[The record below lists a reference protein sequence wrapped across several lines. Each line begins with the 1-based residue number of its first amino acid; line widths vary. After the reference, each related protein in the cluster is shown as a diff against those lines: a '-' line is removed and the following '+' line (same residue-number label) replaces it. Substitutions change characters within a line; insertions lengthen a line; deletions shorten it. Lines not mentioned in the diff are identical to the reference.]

1 MKKSIWKIC
10 AACLSILL
18 LTNTFSQTLQAAEEL
33 TSDTTIH
40 STEDS
45 AINKKTSAENS
56 VTSSEQLQESATVP
70 SESAAESSSISSSSS
85 TASENTTTSSEQ
97 SASSTTESSSG
108 QDSSETSTVP
118 SSTKPTASS
127 TTSKPSTS
135 TTPSKEQS
143 APSTSKETSVGST
156 QASQE
161 NNGNH
166 IIAGKQTNSVL
177 ATQSASTV
185 GTGNTAATA
194 TQTAAALS
202 QLDEVSLDESL
213 RVSDVSESD
222 LKGFE
227 LPLLTAFE
235 DKSKAVLVYEGIRQV
250 GRYQVTTAEAD
261 KTGQTF
267 KNTEELLNL
276 ITKNLFGES
285 AATAQKASIA
295 NEKKQPGDL
304 LYKDDQLFGLYLG
317 GDHYLV
323 AGDPSDKEKTENPEQ
338 ADHKIGKI
346 ALFSDQ
352 KDLEQSLQVQRL
364 NNSALTT
371 YGKEVEKAYP
381 ASMDFTENEQTQA
394 FIETIAKSAQK
405 LGLDYDVFAS
415 VMIAQAILES
425 GSGTS
430 SLAAA
435 PNYNLFGVK
444 GSYEGASVNF
454 STQEDRGSG
463 EMYTIQAAF
472 RRYPSYAESLGD
484 YVTLIRGGIQG
495 NEEYY
500 QDVWRSQAKNYLR
513 SASAL
518 TGKYATDTSY
528 NRKISSLIAVYHLT
542 QYDLPIPENKVTG
555 TQTSAVMQGKETIPA
570 AYREKMTFPDYDGKN
585 YNLSGSYPV
594 GQCTWYAYNRVAQ
607 LGKRV
612 DDYMGNGGEWGT
624 SAKRLGYQT
633 SQTPKAGWLISFS
646 PGTAGSDP
654 RYGHVAFV
662 EAVTDEGILISEGNV
677 VGGTIISYRIIPN
690 SLARSQLVTYI
701 EAK

>member
-10 AACLSILL
+10 AACLSVLL

-45 AINKKTSAENS
+45 AINKKVSTENS
-56 VTSSEQLQESATVP
+56 VTISEQLQESATVP

-85 TASENTTTSSEQ
+85 TSSEQ

-108 QDSSETSTVP
+108 QASSETSTVP

-143 APSTSKETSVGST
+143 APPTSNVGSK
-156 QASQE
+156 QE

-166 IIAGKQTNSVL
+166 IIAGKQTASA
-177 ATQSASTV
+177 ATAQYAPTA
-185 GTGNTAATA
+185 GETAATA
-194 TQTAAALS
+194 KQTAAALS
-202 QLDEVSLDESL
+202 QLDKVSLDESL

-227 LPLLTAFE
+227 LPLLKAFE

-285 AATAQKASIA
+285 AAQKASIV

-364 NNSALTT
+364 SNSALTT
-371 YGKEVEKAYP
+371 YGKKVEKAYP

-425 GSGTS
+425 GSRTS

-555 TQTSAVMQGKETIPA
+555 TQTSAVMQGKENIPA
-570 AYREKMTFPDYDGKN
+570 AYREKMSYPDYDGKN

-612 DDYMGNGGEWGT
+612 DDYMGNGGEWGA

>member
-10 AACLSILL
+10 AACLSVLL

-40 STEDS
+40 STESS
-45 AINKKTSAENS
+45 ANEKISAENS
-56 VTSSEQLQESATVP
+56 VTSSEQPQESATVL
-70 SESAAESSSISSSSS
+70 SESAAESSSVSNPSSM
-85 TASENTTTSSEQ
+85 TSENTATSSEQ
-97 SASSTTESSSG
+97 PASSSTESSGG
-108 QDSSETSTVP
+108 QSESSTVP

-166 IIAGKQTNSVL
+166 IIAGKQIASA
-177 ATQSASTV
+177 ATAQYAPTA
-185 GTGNTAATA
+185 GDTAATA
-194 TQTAAALS
+194 TQTAAVLS
-202 QLDEVSLDESL
+202 QLDEVTLDESL

-267 KNTEELLNL
+267 KTTEELLNL

-352 KDLEQSLQVQRL
+352 KDLEQTLQVQRL
-364 NNSALTT
+364 SNSTLTT
-371 YGKEVEKAYP
+371 YGREVEKAYP

-430 SLAAA
+430 TLAAA

-454 STQEDRGSG
+454 STQEDRGNG
-463 EMYTIQAAF
+463 DMYTIQAAF
-472 RRYPSYAESLGD
+472 RRYPNYAESLGD

-570 AYREKMTFPDYDGKN
+570 AYREKMSYPDYDGKN

-612 DDYMGNGGEWGT
+612 DDYMGNGGEWGA

>member
-10 AACLSILL
+10 AACLSVLL
-18 LTNTFSQTLQAAEEL
+18 LHSTFGQPLQAADEL
-33 TSDTTIH
+33 TSETTIT
-40 STEDS
+40 SSESS
-45 AINKKTSAENS
+45 ANEKISAENS

-85 TASENTTTSSEQ
+85 MSSENTATSSEQ
-97 SASSTTESSSG
+97 PASSSTESSGG
-108 QDSSETSTVP
+108 QSESSTVP

-261 KTGQTF
+261 KAGQTF

-285 AATAQKASIA
+285 AATAQKVSIA

-364 NNSALTT
+364 SNSALTT

-542 QYDLPIPENKVTG
+542 QYDLPIPENKVNG

-570 AYREKMTFPDYDGKN
+570 DYREKMSYPDYDGKN

-612 DDYMGNGGEWGT
+612 DDYMGNGGEWGA

>member
-1 MKKSIWKIC
+1 MRSL
-10 AACLSILL
+10 LSVLL

-40 STEDS
+40 SNEDS
-45 AINKKTSAENS
+45 AINEKVSTENS
-56 VTSSEQLQESATVP
+56 VTSSEQLHESATVP

-97 SASSTTESSSG
+97 PASSTTESSSG
-108 QDSSETSTVP
+108 QASSETSTVP

-135 TTPSKEQS
+135 TTPSKDQS
-143 APSTSKETSVGST
+143 VPSTSNTGSK
-156 QASQE
+156 QE
-161 NNGNH
+161 NNGNR
-166 IIAGKQTNSVL
+166 IIAGKQTASA
-177 ATQSASTV
+177 ATAQYAPTA
-185 GTGNTAATA
+185 GDTAATD

-202 QLDEVSLDESL
+202 QLDEVTLDESL

-227 LPLLTAFE
+227 LPLLTTFE

-267 KNTEELLNL
+267 KNTEELLHL

-323 AGDPSDKEKTENPEQ
+323 AGDPSDKEKAENPEQ
-338 ADHKIGKI
+338 TDHKIGKI

-364 NNSALTT
+364 SNSTLTT

-463 EMYTIQAAF
+463 ELYTIQAAF

-528 NRKISSLIAVYHLT
+528 NRKISSLITVYHLT

-570 AYREKMTFPDYDGKN
+570 AYREKMSYPDYDGKN

-612 DDYMGNGGEWGT
+612 DDYMGNGGEWGA

>member
-10 AACLSILL
+10 AACLSVLL
-18 LTNTFSQTLQAAEEL
+18 LHSTFGQPLQAADEL
-33 TSDTTIH
+33 TSETTIT
-40 STEDS
+40 STESS
-45 AINKKTSAENS
+45 ANEKISAENS

-70 SESAAESSSISSSSS
+70 SESAAESSSVSSSSS
-85 TASENTTTSSEQ
+85 MTSENTATSSEQ
-97 SASSTTESSSG
+97 PASSSTESSGG
-108 QDSSETSTVP
+108 QSESSTVP

-143 APSTSKETSVGST
+143 APSTSKETSAGST

-161 NNGNH
+161 NNRNNENQ
-166 IIAGKQTNSVL
+166 ITAEKQPAP
-177 ATQSASTV
+177 ATTAQSAPTA
-185 GTGNTAATA
+185 GTGDTAAAA
-194 TQTAAALS
+194 TQTAAVLS
-202 QLDEVSLDESL
+202 QLDEVTLDESL

-227 LPLLTAFE
+227 LPLLKAFE

-267 KNTEELLNL
+267 KTTEELLHL

-285 AATAQKASIA
+285 AKTAQKVSIA

-346 ALFSDQ
+346 ALFS
-352 KDLEQSLQVQRL
+352 
-364 NNSALTT
+364 
-371 YGKEVEKAYP
+371 
-381 ASMDFTENEQTQA
+381 ENEQTQA

-430 SLAAA
+430 TLAAA

-454 STQEDRGSG
+454 STQEDRGNG
-463 EMYTIQAAF
+463 DMYTIQAAF

-570 AYREKMTFPDYDGKN
+570 AYREKMTYPDYDGKN

-612 DDYMGNGGEWGT
+612 DDYMGNGGEWGA

>member
-10 AACLSILL
+10 AACLSVLL

-85 TASENTTTSSEQ
+85 TSSEQ

-108 QDSSETSTVP
+108 QASSETSTVP

-143 APSTSKETSVGST
+143 APSTSNAGSK
-156 QASQE
+156 QE

-166 IIAGKQTNSVL
+166 IIAGKQT
-177 ATQSASTV
+177 AS
-185 GTGNTAATA
+185 AATAQYAPTAGDTDAAA
-194 TQTAAALS
+194 TQTAAVLS

-227 LPLLTAFE
+227 LPLLKAFE

-338 ADHKIGKI
+338 VDHKIGKI

-352 KDLEQSLQVQRL
+352 KDMEQSLQVQRL
-364 NNSALTT
+364 SNSTLTT

-612 DDYMGNGGEWGT
+612 DDYMGNGGEWGA
-624 SAKRLGYQT
+624 SARRLGYQT

>member
-10 AACLSILL
+10 AACLSVLL
-18 LTNTFSQTLQAAEEL
+18 LHSTFGQPLQAADEL
-33 TSDTTIH
+33 TSETTIT
-40 STEDS
+40 STESS
-45 AINKKTSAENS
+45 ANEKISAENS
-56 VTSSEQLQESATVP
+56 VASSEQLQESATVP
-70 SESAAESSSISSSSS
+70 SESAAESSSVSSSSS
-85 TASENTTTSSEQ
+85 MTSENTATSSEQ
-97 SASSTTESSSG
+97 PASSSTESSGG
-108 QDSSETSTVP
+108 QSESSTVP

-135 TTPSKEQS
+135 TTPSKEQN
-143 APSTSKETSVGST
+143 APSTSKETSAGST

-161 NNGNH
+161 NNRNNENQ
-166 IIAGKQTNSVL
+166 ITSEKQPAP
-177 ATQSASTV
+177 ATTAQYAPTA
-185 GTGNTAATA
+185 GTGD
-194 TQTAAALS
+194 TAAAVLS
-202 QLDEVSLDESL
+202 QLDKVTLDESL

-227 LPLLTAFE
+227 LPLLKAFE

-267 KNTEELLNL
+267 KTTEELLHL

-285 AATAQKASIA
+285 AKTAQKVSIA

-317 GDHYLV
+317 SDHYLV

-352 KDLEQSLQVQRL
+352 KDLEQTLQVQRL
-364 NNSALTT
+364 SNSTLTT

-430 SLAAA
+430 TLAAA

-454 STQEDRGSG
+454 STQEDRGNG
-463 EMYTIQAAF
+463 DMYTIQAAF

-570 AYREKMTFPDYDGKN
+570 AYREKMTYPDYDGKN

-612 DDYMGNGGEWGT
+612 DDYMGNGGEWGA